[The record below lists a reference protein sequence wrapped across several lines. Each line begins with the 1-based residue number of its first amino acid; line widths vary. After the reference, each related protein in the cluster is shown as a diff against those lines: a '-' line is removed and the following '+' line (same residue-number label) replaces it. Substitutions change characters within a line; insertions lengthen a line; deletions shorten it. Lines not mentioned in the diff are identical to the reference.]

1 MDESDRVGDQLSRNP
16 PARTFLGSA
25 GTRRE
30 GEPAVDKS
38 DHVGDQLLH
47 NPPAR
52 TFLGSRREPLS
63 SRVAVECGDG
73 LDSSRVAPALTQV

>member
-1 MDESDRVGDQLSRNP
+1 ARRVSAGTRREGESAMDESDRVGDQLSHNP

-30 GEPAVDKS
+30 GESAMDES
-38 DHVGDQLLH
+38 DRVGDQLSH

-52 TFLGSRREPLS
+52 TFLGRLVIR
-63 SRVAVECGDG
+63 
-73 LDSSRVAPALTQV
+73 